1 MTRQQRRY
9 LERETMKCAEGI
21 ARITMKRDIDIVD
34 HNHKEFLS
42 QKAQR
47 IRRLKHEDN
56 GQTS

>member
-56 GQTS
+56 GQAS